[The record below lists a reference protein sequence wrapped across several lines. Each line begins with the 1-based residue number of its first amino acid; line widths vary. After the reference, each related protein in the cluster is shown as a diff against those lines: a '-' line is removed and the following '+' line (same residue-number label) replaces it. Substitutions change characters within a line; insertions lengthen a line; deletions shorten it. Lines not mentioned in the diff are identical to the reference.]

1 MINSIILIL
10 TAFISG
16 GGLVVVL
23 NNLFNR
29 KLTKSIELENE
40 AKADGIAVTTLKEAI
55 NTLNESVYRPIREE
69 NEKLK
74 VELKKI
80 SYEITKFRK
89 AIERISSCTYA
100 DQCPI
105 TLELQ
110 SKPTS
115 DGSSNKNGSKGN

>member
-16 GGLVVVL
+16 GGLVAVL